1 VVRLAFKLNCTTPG
15 KTKQKQN
22 QHGAHTQVT
31 QPHTKNHDYVLG
43 FRIILLI
50 AVLVSGLGNNI
61 NTVGSPRS
69 DVRLSTLL
77 PIPRTQPSWSSQ
89 ANTLL
94 LITNPTHINTSH
106 VWRKIW
112 RKSCCGQELP
122 ISIGQGW
129 SRIPSRSCSP
139 SSP

>member
-1 VVRLAFKLNCTTPG
+1 MQNKNKNKPTRRTHTT
-15 KTKQKQN
+15 TH
-22 QHGAHTQVT
+22 QH
-31 QPHTKNHDYVLG
+31 HDYVLG

-61 NTVGSPRS
+61 NTVGFPRS

-77 PIPRTQPSWSSQ
+77 PIPRTQPLWSSQ

-94 LITNPTHINTSH
+94 FITNPTHINTSH

-129 SRIPSRSCSP
+129 SRIPSRSCPP
-139 SSP
+139 SS